1 MTIEHNASGA
11 NANGNTAGNGA
22 ASEHTPEG
30 VGRVGCPPGQE
41 ANVDEFYFWV
51 APGQL
56 VEQTQIV
63 RVPTVMGGVEV
74 EVFGVV
80 EQVYRRSTISSMHM
94 ELAAHDGDPIADD
107 SMLDRDGV
115 TYAQV
120 RVVNAFP
127 PRLSP
132 PIEGSTVYSCGARD
146 AERAYEM
153 DTYSAERGICVG
165 LIRNGGDSTAG
176 RAFLDSDFLLGAQ
189 SGHLNVNGAA
199 GSGTKSSFLTIAAS
213 QTIHAVQAN
222 AAGAVGTGKAP
233 RIKAIIFNVKGF
245 DLFSLDRWSTKFNE
259 DDLAVWREMG
269 VTSPDIFR
277 SIAYYAPETGQRSG
291 TPMPIV
297 TGRPG
302 DARPYSWSLRDIIDF
317 GLFDLLFSEE
327 TRANDNIVTLIN
339 WLHHRLSVGRSKSL
353 SLHERLGEA
362 PDPRMAAR
370 RQLTDT
376 LDRGFNSKNDLDNT
390 AGDGSGKP
398 VVTFQD
404 LLDFIEAKAQPDARD
419 VNDESLR
426 TMSNSTI
433 QALWR
438 RLARVL
444 GPTSGLLR
452 RDDVDGAPIA
462 LATAEEDISVIDI
475 QSIQDSHLQRFVI
488 ASVLQQLVQWR
499 SGPHAAQY
507 ETFLVV
513 IDELNR
519 YAPRGASDSIT
530 KLFEYVASQMR
541 SRGIILFGGQQQG
554 SRVSEVV
561 IENSQTR
568 ALGRSGGQELAD
580 SIWRGFSE
588 GDRKLALRL
597 GPDEKVIVAPNFREA
612 LHVKVPRPP
621 WAMRPEEATD
631 QPPAC
636 LADAAVAPGVA
647 AGKAAISDA
656 GRAAASSMEL

>member
-1 MTIEHNASGA
+1 MTSIDGHEPPAPTEPQA
-11 NANGNTAGNGA
+11 
-22 ASEHTPEG
+22 
-30 VGRVGCPPGQE
+30 VGRIGCPLGQE

-63 RVPTVMGGVEV
+63 RVPTVMGGTEV
-74 EVFGVV
+74 ELFGVI

-94 ELAAHDGDPIADD
+94 ELAAHDGDPVADD
-107 SMLDRDGV
+107 LMLDRDGV
-115 TYAQV
+115 TYAKA

-127 PRLSP
+127 PKLAP
-132 PIEGSTVYSCGARD
+132 PIEGSTVFSCGERD
-146 AERAYEM
+146 AERAYEI
-153 DTYSAERGICVG
+153 DQYADERGVCVG

-176 RAFLDSDFLLGAQ
+176 RAVLDQDFLLGAQ

-199 GSGTKSSFLTIAAS
+199 GSGTKSSFLTLATS
-213 QTIHAVQAN
+213 QTINAVKTRAV
-222 AAGAVGTGKAP
+222 GMVGTGQAP

-245 DLFSLDRWSTKFNE
+245 DLFWLDRWSTKFTQ
-259 DDLAVWREMG
+259 DDLDTWQRMG
-269 VTSPDIFR
+269 VASPDIFR
-277 SIAYYAPETGQRSG
+277 SIAYYAPETSQRSG
-291 TPMPIV
+291 APMPI
-297 TGRPG
+297 TTERPG
-302 DARPYSWSLRDIIDF
+302 DVKPYSWSLKDIIDF

-339 WLHHRLSVGRSKSL
+339 WLSHRLSVGRTKAQSL
-353 SLHERLGEA
+353 EERLGGA
-362 PDPRMAAR
+362 PDPRVAAR
-370 RQLTDT
+370 RQLTDS
-376 LDRGFNSKNDLDNT
+376 LERAFNSKNDLN
-390 AGDGSGKP
+390 GGSA
-398 VVTFQD
+398 VLTFQN
-404 LLDFIEAKAQPDARD
+404 LLDYIEMKAQPESKDLD
-419 VNDESLR
+419 DDSLR
-426 TMSNSTI
+426 SMSNSTI

-452 RDDVDGAPIA
+452 RDDFDGSPLS
-462 LATAEEDISVIDI
+462 LATMQEDVSVIDI
-475 QSIQDSHLQRFVI
+475 QSIHDAHLQRFVI
-488 ASVLQQLVQWR
+488 AAALNQLVQWR
-499 SGPHAAQY
+499 SGPHAARH

-519 YAPRGASDSIT
+519 YAPKGASDSIT

-541 SRGIILFGGQQQG
+541 SRGIILFGAQQQG
-554 SRVSEVV
+554 SRVSDVV

-568 ALGRSGGQELAD
+568 VLGRSGGQELAD

-597 GPDEKVIVAPNFREA
+597 SPDEKVVVAPNFREA

-631 QPPAC
+631 VPPAC
-636 LADAAVAPGVA
+636 ITDAKRAPGVD
-647 AGKAAISDA
+647 AGKATPSAEGKRKAQSLE
-656 GRAAASSMEL
+656 M

>member
-1 MTIEHNASGA
+1 MADA
-11 NANGNTAGNGA
+11 RDA
-22 ASEHTPEG
+22 APHQPAP
-30 VGRVGCPPGQE
+30 VGRIGCPIGQE
-41 ANVDEFYFWV
+41 ANVDEFFFWV

-63 RVPTVMGGVEV
+63 RVPTNMGGAEV
-74 EVFGVV
+74 ELFGVV

-94 ELAAHDGDPIADD
+94 ELAAHDGDPVADD
-107 SMLDRDGV
+107 LMLERDGV
-115 TYAQV
+115 TYAKA

-127 PRLSP
+127 PKLAP
-132 PIEGSTVYSCGARD
+132 PIEGSTVFSCGERD

-153 DTYSAERGICVG
+153 DAYADDRGVAVG

-176 RAFLDSDFLLGAQ
+176 RAFLDQDFLLGAQ

-199 GSGTKSSFLTIAAS
+199 GSGTKSSFLTLATY
-213 QTIHAVQAN
+213 QTINAVKRT
-222 AAGAVGTGKAP
+222 AAGLTGTGVRP

-245 DLFSLDRWSTKFNE
+245 DLFWLDRWSTKFTE
-259 DDLAVWREMG
+259 DDARVWAEMG
-269 VTSPDIFR
+269 VADPDVFR
-277 SIAYYAPETGQRSG
+277 SIAYYAPETPQRSG
-291 TPMPIV
+291 APLPIT

-302 DARPYSWSLRDIIDF
+302 EVRPYSWSLKDIIDF

-327 TRANDNIVTLIN
+327 TRSNENLVTLIN
-339 WLHHRLSVGRSKSL
+339 WFSHRLSVPRTKAL
-353 SLHERLGEA
+353 SLEERLGGA
-362 PDPRMAAR
+362 PDPRLAAR

-376 LDRGFNSKNDLDNT
+376 MERGFNSKNDVRP
-390 AGDGSGKP
+390 DGGA
-398 VVTFQD
+398 VLTFQD
-404 LLDFIEAKAQPDARD
+404 LLDYIEERAQPEGKDLSED
-419 VNDESLR
+419 SLR
-426 TMSNSTI
+426 SMSNSTI

-444 GPTSGLLR
+444 GPNFGVLR
-452 RDDVDGAPIA
+452 RHEMDGAPLI
-462 LATAEEDISVIDI
+462 LATMEEDVAVIDI
-475 QSIQDSHLQRFVI
+475 QSIQDQHLQRFVI
-488 ASVLQQLVQWR
+488 ATVLNQLVQWR
-499 SGPHAAQY
+499 SGPHASRN

-519 YAPRGASDSIT
+519 YAPRGASDPIT
-530 KLFEYVASQMR
+530 RLFEYVASQMR
-541 SRGIILFGGQQQG
+541 SRGIILFGAQQQG

-568 ALGRSGGQELAD
+568 VLGRSGGQELAD

-621 WAMRPEEATD
+621 WAMRPEEATET
-631 QPPAC
+631 PPAF
-636 LADAAVAPGVA
+636 LKAARKAPGIGA
-647 AGKAAISDA
+647 TKASVSDE
-656 GRAAASSMEL
+656 GRRRAQALES

>member
-1 MTIEHNASGA
+1 MSDI
-11 NANGNTAGNGA
+11 NGA
-22 ASEHTPEG
+22 TPQHEPAP
-30 VGRVGCPPGQE
+30 VGRIGCPIGQE
-41 ANVDEFYFWV
+41 ANVDEFFFWV

-63 RVPTVMGGVEV
+63 RVPTTMGGAEV
-74 EVFGVV
+74 ELFGVV

-94 ELAAHDGDPIADD
+94 ELAAHDGDPISDD
-107 SMLDRDGV
+107 LMLDRDGV
-115 TYAQV
+115 TYAKA

-127 PRLSP
+127 PKLAP
-132 PIEGSTVYSCGARD
+132 PIEGSTVFSCGERD

-153 DTYSAERGICVG
+153 DAYADDRGVAVG

-176 RAFLDSDFLLGAQ
+176 RAFLDQDFLLGAQ

-199 GSGTKSSFLTIAAS
+199 GSGTKSSFLTLATYQTINAVKRTAAAS
-213 QTIHAVQAN
+213 T
-222 AAGAVGTGKAP
+222 GTGERP

-245 DLFSLDRWSTKFNE
+245 DLFCLDRWSKKFTE
-259 DDLAVWREMG
+259 DDARVWAEMG
-269 VTSPDIFR
+269 VAEPDVFR
-277 SIAYYAPETGQRSG
+277 SIAYYAPETPLRSG
-291 TPMPIV
+291 SPLAIT
-297 TGRPG
+297 TDRPA
-302 DARPYSWSLRDIIDF
+302 DVRPYSWSLKDIIDF

-327 TRANDNIVTLIN
+327 TRANENLVTLIN
-339 WLHHRLSVGRSKSL
+339 WFSHRLSVGRTKAL
-353 SLHERLGEA
+353 SLDERLGGA
-362 PDPRMAAR
+362 PDPRLAAR

-376 LDRGFNSKNDLDNT
+376 MERGFNSKNDVRP
-390 AGDGSGKP
+390 DGAA
-398 VVTFQD
+398 VLTFQD
-404 LLDFIEAKAQPDARD
+404 LLDYIEERAQPEGKDLSED
-419 VNDESLR
+419 SLR
-426 TMSNSTI
+426 SMSNSTI

-444 GPTSGLLR
+444 GPNFGVLR
-452 RDDVDGAPIA
+452 RGDMEGAPLI
-462 LATAEEDISVIDI
+462 LATMEEDVAVIDI
-475 QSIQDSHLQRFVI
+475 QSIQDQHLQRFVI
-488 ASVLQQLVQWR
+488 AAVLHQLVQWR
-499 SGPHAAQY
+499 SGPHASRN

-519 YAPRGASDSIT
+519 YAPRGASDPIT
-530 KLFEYVASQMR
+530 RLFEYVASQMR
-541 SRGIILFGGQQQG
+541 SRGIILFGAQQQG

-568 ALGRSGGQELAD
+568 VLGRSGGQELAD

-631 QPPAC
+631 TPPAF
-636 LADAAVAPGVA
+636 LKAARKAPGVG
-647 AGKAAISDA
+647 AGKAAVTEE
-656 GRAAASSMEL
+656 GRRRAQALES

>member
-1 MTIEHNASGA
+1 MTSIDGHEPPAPTEPQA
-11 NANGNTAGNGA
+11 
-22 ASEHTPEG
+22 
-30 VGRVGCPPGQE
+30 VGRIGCPLGQE

-63 RVPTVMGGVEV
+63 RVPTVMGGTEV
-74 EVFGVV
+74 ELFGVV

-94 ELAAHDGDPIADD
+94 ELAAHDGDPVADD
-107 SMLDRDGV
+107 LMLDRDGV
-115 TYAQV
+115 TYAKA

-127 PRLSP
+127 PKLAP
-132 PIEGSTVYSCGARD
+132 PIEGSTVYSCGEHD
-146 AERAYEM
+146 AERAYEI
-153 DTYSAERGICVG
+153 DQYADERGVCVG

-176 RAFLDSDFLLGAQ
+176 RAFLDQDFLLGAQ

-199 GSGTKSSFLTIAAS
+199 GSGTKSSFLTLATS
-213 QTIHAVQAN
+213 QTINAVKTR
-222 AAGAVGTGKAP
+222 AVAMRGTGQAP

-245 DLFSLDRWSTKFNE
+245 DLFWLDRWSNKFKQE
-259 DDLAVWREMG
+259 DLDTWQRMG
-269 VTSPDIFR
+269 VASPDIFR
-277 SIAYYAPETGQRSG
+277 SIAYYAPETSQRSG
-291 TPMPIV
+291 APMPI
-297 TGRPG
+297 TTERPG
-302 DARPYSWSLRDIIDF
+302 DVKPYSWSLKDIIDF

-339 WLHHRLSVGRSKSL
+339 WLSHRLSVGRTKAQSL
-353 SLHERLGEA
+353 EERLGGA
-362 PDPRMAAR
+362 PDPRVAAR
-370 RQLTDT
+370 RQLTDS
-376 LDRGFNSKNDLDNT
+376 LERAFNSKNDLDGGN
-390 AGDGSGKP
+390 P
-398 VVTFQD
+398 VLNFQN
-404 LLDFIEAKAQPDARD
+404 LLDYIEMKAQPESKDLD
-419 VNDESLR
+419 DDSLR
-426 TMSNSTI
+426 SMSNSTI

-452 RDDVDGAPIA
+452 RDDIDGTPLS
-462 LATAEEDISVIDI
+462 LATMQEDVSVIDI
-475 QSIQDSHLQRFVI
+475 QSIHDAHLQRFVI
-488 ASVLQQLVQWR
+488 AAALNQLVQWR
-499 SGPHAAQY
+499 SGPHAARH

-519 YAPRGASDSIT
+519 YAPKGASDSIT

-541 SRGIILFGGQQQG
+541 SRGIILFGAQQQG
-554 SRVSEVV
+554 SRVSDVV

-568 ALGRSGGQELAD
+568 VLGRSGGQELAD

-597 GPDEKVIVAPNFREA
+597 SPDEKVVVAPNFREA

-631 QPPAC
+631 IPPAC
-636 LADAAVAPGVA
+636 IADAQRAPGVD
-647 AGKAAISDA
+647 AGKATPSAEGKRKAQSLE
-656 GRAAASSMEL
+656 M

>member
-1 MTIEHNASGA
+1 MSV
-11 NANGNTAGNGA
+11 NG
-22 ASEHTPEG
+22 HTEMQSPPAG
-30 VGRVGCPPGQE
+30 VGRIGCPPGQE

-63 RVPTVMGGVEV
+63 RVLTVMGGTEV
-74 EVFGVV
+74 ELFGVV

-94 ELAAHDGDPIADD
+94 ELAAHDGDPVTDD
-107 SMLDRDGV
+107 LVLDRDGV
-115 TYAQV
+115 TYAKA

-127 PRLSP
+127 PKLAP
-132 PIEGSTVYSCGARD
+132 PVEGSTVFECGQHD

-153 DTYSAERGICVG
+153 DAYAAERGIAVG

-176 RAFLDSDFLLGAQ
+176 RAFLDEDFLLGAQ

-199 GSGTKSSFLTIAAS
+199 GSGTKSSFLTMATY
-213 QTIHAVQAN
+213 QTINAVKAR
-222 AAGAVGTGKAP
+222 AAGLTGTGKQP

-245 DLFSLDRWSTKFNE
+245 DLFWLDRWSTKFTE
-259 DDLAVWREMG
+259 DDLAVWQEMG
-269 VTSPDIFR
+269 VQSPDIFR
-277 SIAYYAPETGQRSG
+277 NIAYYAPESSQRSG
-291 TPMPIV
+291 NPLPIS
-297 TGRPG
+297 TERPG
-302 DARPYSWSLRDIIDF
+302 DVRPYSWSLKDIIDF

-327 TRANDNIVTLIN
+327 TRANDNLVTLIN
-339 WLHHRLSVGRSKSL
+339 YLNHRLSVNRTKAL
-353 SLHERLGEA
+353 SLEERLGGA
-362 PDPRMAAR
+362 PDPKLGPR

-376 LDRGFNSKNDLDNT
+376 IERAFDGKNELNVDN
-390 AGDGSGKP
+390 
-398 VVTFQD
+398 FQG
-404 LLDFIEAKAQPDARD
+404 LLDYIESKAQPQDKELD
-419 VNDESLR
+419 DDSLR
-426 TMSNSTI
+426 SMSNSTI

-438 RLARVL
+438 RLARVV
-444 GPTSGLLR
+444 GPNSGLLR
-452 RDDVDGAPIA
+452 REDNEGAPLC
-462 LATAEEDISVIDI
+462 LATMEEDVAVIDI
-475 QSIQDSHLQRFVI
+475 QSIHDSHLQRFVI
-488 ASVLQQLVQWR
+488 ATVLNQLVQWR
-499 SGPHAAQY
+499 SGPHAARG

-519 YAPRGASDSIT
+519 YAPRGASDAIT

-541 SRGIILFGGQQQG
+541 SRGIILFGAQQQG

-568 ALGRSGGQELAD
+568 VLGRSGGQELAD

-621 WAMRPEEATD
+621 WAMRPEESSET
-631 QPPAC
+631 PPSC
-636 LADAAVAPGVA
+636 ITDAAAAPGVGAMKANPSPA
-647 AGKAAISDA
+647 ARDRA
-656 GRAAASSMEL
+656 GAMEV

>member
-1 MTIEHNASGA
+1 MDEDGRH
-11 NANGNTAGNGA
+11 A
-22 ASEHTPEG
+22 AAREPA
-30 VGRVGCPPGQE
+30 VGRVGCPMGQE

-51 APGQL
+51 APEQL

-63 RVPTVMGGVEV
+63 RVPTVMGGRDVEL
-74 EVFGVV
+74 FGVV

-94 ELAAHDGDPIADD
+94 ELAAHDGDPVADD
-107 SMLDRDGV
+107 LMLDRDGV
-115 TYAQV
+115 TYAKA

-127 PRLSP
+127 PKLAP
-132 PIEGSTVYSCGARD
+132 PIEGSTVFSCGEHD

-153 DTYSAERGICVG
+153 DRYAAERGVAVG

-176 RAFLDSDFLLGAQ
+176 RALLDQDFLLGAQ

-199 GSGTKSSFLTIAAS
+199 GSGTKSSFLTIAAC
-213 QTIHAVQAN
+213 QTINAVKAR
-222 AAGAVGTGKAP
+222 AAGMVGTGEAP

-245 DLFSLDRWSTKFNE
+245 DLFWLDRWSTKFTP
-259 DDLAVWREMG
+259 DDLDVWREMG
-269 VTSPDIFR
+269 VASPDIFR
-277 SIAYYAPETGQRSG
+277 GIGYYAPEQSQRSG
-291 TPMPIV
+291 APIPIA

-302 DARPYSWSLRDIIDF
+302 DVKAYSWSLKDIIDF

-327 TRANDNIVTLIN
+327 TRANDNLVTLIN
-339 WLHHRLSVGRSKSL
+339 FLSHRLSIGRTKARSL
-353 SLHERLGEA
+353 EERLGQPA
-362 PDPRMAAR
+362 GDAVSAR

-376 LDRGFNSKNDLDNT
+376 IDRAFDGKNEL
-390 AGDGSGKP
+390 G
-398 VVTFQD
+398 VQTFDD
-404 LLDFIEAKAQPDARD
+404 LLGYIEAKAQPKEKD
-419 VNDESLR
+419 VDEVAISN
-426 TMSNSTI
+426 MSNSTI

-438 RLARVL
+438 RLARIL

-452 RDDVDGAPIA
+452 RSESAGAPLA
-462 LATAEEDISVIDI
+462 LATMREDVCVIDI
-475 QSIQDSHLQRFVI
+475 QSVQDAHLQRFVI
-488 ASVLQQLVQWR
+488 AAVLNQLVQWR
-499 SGPHAAQY
+499 SGSHAARN

-519 YAPRGASDSIT
+519 YAPRGASDAIT

-554 SRVSEVV
+554 SRVSDVV

-568 ALGRSGGQELAD
+568 VLGRSGGQELAD
-580 SIWRGFSE
+580 SIWRGFSD

-621 WAMRPEEATD
+621 WAMRPEEASDT
-631 QPPAC
+631 PPAC
-636 LADAAVAPGVA
+636 LAGASPAPG
-647 AGKAAISDA
+647 INA
-656 GRAAASSMEL
+656 GRAEPSPPARAKAQSLEL